1 MESGI
6 SEMEGKMGKWHS
18 KALENK
24 GTWCTDGGNTAHL
37 VMDKGVGGS
46 LSQVSNR
53 KKGKMGKVA
62 GKFIDLV
69 TEN

>member
-1 MESGI
+1 MAQQGPGEQGDMVHRQG
-6 SEMEGKMGKWHS
+6 EHS
-18 KALENK
+18 TL
-24 GTWCTDGGNTAHL
+24 GHGQ